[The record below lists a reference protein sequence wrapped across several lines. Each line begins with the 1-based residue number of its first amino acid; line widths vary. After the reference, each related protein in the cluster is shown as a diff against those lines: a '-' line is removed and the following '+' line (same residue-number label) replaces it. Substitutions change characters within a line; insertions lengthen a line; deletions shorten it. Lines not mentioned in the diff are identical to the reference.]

1 MNCLDAPCFELASDV
16 VEAASFLHDAQQ
28 FSCGP
33 SLHFLRCVINGLLR
47 ASKYD
52 FDGTPNLSGPS
63 FQSSTLDFC
72 VKIKSMTGEI
82 IEVLFSEERI
92 RRRVQ
97 DLARQITA
105 DYNDRS
111 LVLVSILRGS
121 VFFATDLARLIEL
134 PLSMDFLSISSYGED
149 SEGVVRITKDLEEN
163 IAGKDVLV
171 IEDIIDTGFTL
182 KYLLRTLGSRNPKS
196 LEVCTLLDRRARRII
211 DMDLKYIGFEIPDKF
226 VVGYGLDYRQRYRNL
241 PYIGILKP

>member
-1 MNCLDAPCFELASDV
+1 
-16 VEAASFLHDAQQ
+16 
-28 FSCGP
+28 
-33 SLHFLRCVINGLLR
+33 
-47 ASKYD
+47 
-52 FDGTPNLSGPS
+52 
-63 FQSSTLDFC
+63 
-72 VKIKSMTGEI
+72 MTGEI

-97 DLARQITA
+97 DLATQITA

-226 VVGYGLDYRQRYRNL
+226 VVGYGLDYRQQYRNL

>member
-1 MNCLDAPCFELASDV
+1 MADEILEILFDEQRIRSRVGELA
-16 VEAASFLHDAQQ
+16 
-28 FSCGP
+28 
-33 SLHFLRCVINGLLR
+33 R
-47 ASKYD
+47 
-52 FDGTPNLSGPS
+52 
-63 FQSSTLDFC
+63 
-72 VKIKSMTGEI
+72 EI
-82 IEVLFSEERI
+82 TT
-92 RRRVQ
+92 
-97 DLARQITA
+97 DYKGRQ
-105 DYNDRS
+105 

-121 VFFATDLARLIEL
+121 VFFATDLARQIEL

-196 LEVCTLLDRRARRII
+196 LEVCALLDRRARRII
-211 DMDLKYIGFEIPDKF
+211 EIDMKYVGFEIPDKF

-241 PYIGILKP
+241 PYIGVVKPN

>member
-1 MNCLDAPCFELASDV
+1 
-16 VEAASFLHDAQQ
+16 
-28 FSCGP
+28 
-33 SLHFLRCVINGLLR
+33 
-47 ASKYD
+47 
-52 FDGTPNLSGPS
+52 
-63 FQSSTLDFC
+63 
-72 VKIKSMTGEI
+72 MTGEI

-92 RRRVQ
+92 RSRVQ

-134 PLSMDFLSISSYGED
+134 SLSMDFLSISSYGED

-182 KYLLRTLGSRNPKS
+182 KYLFRTLGSRNPKS